1 MKITTDSFGFHI
13 AFKVPNDQTDR
24 METFLN
30 THESFMKETHHLEGN
45 IEPVVLFLKWQI
57 KHLKSQCCRDHLHML
72 GHFQIKIRQQS
83 F

>member
-45 IEPVVLFLKWQI
+45 IEPVVLLSLI
-57 KHLKSQCCRDHLHML
+57 H
-72 GHFQIKIRQQS
+72 I
-83 F
+83 